1 MSERIPELLAGTLSE
16 ADARELRDHLAS
28 CAGCADEAQAMERLW
43 LGLGELP
50 DEEPPADL
58 GRRFAARLAQEIAA
72 EQKTTRSRVVPFVRR
87 EVGGHRFAFSGPFT
101 AIAASVALVVVGVL
115 AGAQLSSRNDSAEM
129 AKLQQEV
136 RSLHETVALALLSE
150 PSAAKRMEGVAY
162 GREAS
167 IYEDKVAAALFDAL
181 TNDPNVNVRL
191 AALDALR
198 PRAARPDER
207 PRLVA
212 AVAKQES
219 PLVQLSLL
227 SLLLESDGPAVRRD
241 LQQLLDN
248 PNLDPVVRG
257 YLRDQLGRSL

>member
-1 MSERIPELLAGTLSE
+1 MSERIPELLAGTLTE
-16 ADARELRDHLAS
+16 ADARELRDHLES
-28 CAGCADEAQAMERLW
+28 CAGCAAEAQAMERLW
-43 LGLGELP
+43 QGLGELP

-58 GRRFAARLAQEIAA
+58 SRRFATRLAREIVA
-72 EQKTTRSRVVPFVRR
+72 EQRREEQKVVPFVRP
-87 EVGGHRFAFSGPFT
+87 ELTSHRFAFSGSFA
-101 AIAASVALVVVGVL
+101 AIAASVALVAVGALV
-115 AGAQLSSRNDSAEM
+115 GAQLSSRRDAAEM

-136 RSLHETVALALLSE
+136 RSLHETVALALLAE

-162 GREAS
+162 GRDAS
-167 IYEDKVAAALFDAL
+167 VQEDRVAAALFDAL
-181 TNDPNVNVRL
+181 TSDPNVNVRL

-198 PRAARPDER
+198 PRATRPDER

-227 SLLLESDGPAVRRD
+227 ALLLESDGDVARRD
-241 LQQLLDN
+241 LEQLLDN

-257 YLRDQLGRSL
+257 YLRDQLGRSI